1 MVNLFGQIHEDAF
14 LLFSRANRHLYAQ
27 LVTGLFERFFGDTVT
42 FPNRLE
48 VVGHIYDLLR
58 DCPELWA
65 DEGEDLSG
73 VADIRTTG
81 RRIRRARSED
91 GRQDLLLNRAYR
103 AYGRLLDTGWL
114 EEASYGLK
122 ITVDMPPAA
131 MLLAERLSAI
141 QGGLATSFRGVVITI
156 RNALASVH
164 QDGRSNAVGLNKAA
178 EMAVRFSR
186 ELRAVLSSLR
196 AIERDIL
203 ASESLN
209 ERLATFVQDFIGKLV
224 LKDFESI
231 YKTNHPYRF
240 KQEILGYVD
249 AISDAGHTRD
259 AIVDGYVE
267 GEVSPTREQAGLRL
281 DQDLFTIRNVFDTVD
296 QTYERINVY
305 RVRLEGRLRNVLK
318 YAELGDHRH
327 SQRITGLT
335 ARLDRVV
342 AELDEVGM
350 AGWLD
355 KRLPTGFILP
365 EVAPWAS
372 HLLFQPRTAKPPVE
386 ASAVRKQQFDPIHAA
401 FRRLLRDYN
410 DLFVVEPARVL
421 RFLDCRIPPGHTGEA
436 RWLSIEGVEDFLAFE
451 QLRRFRHAPPRDFAE
466 RYEILP
472 CPDGHWREDEW
483 IRCRNFR
490 VRAKTLGAATGQ
502 APLALEIP

>member
-1 MVNLFGQIHEDAF
+1 VSLFGQFHEDAF

-27 LVTGLFERFFGDTVT
+27 LVTGLFERFFSDTVT

-48 VVGHIYDLLR
+48 VVGYIYDQLR
-58 DCPELWA
+58 NRPELWS
-65 DEGEDLSG
+65 DDGEDLSG
-73 VADIRTTG
+73 VADVRTTG
-81 RRIRRARSED
+81 RRIRRSRSED
-91 GRQDLLLNRAYR
+91 GRQDLLLDRAYR

-114 EEASYGLK
+114 EEESYGLK

-141 QGGLATSFRGVVITI
+141 QRGLATSFRGVVVTI
-156 RNALASVH
+156 RNALASAH
-164 QDGRSNAVGLNKAA
+164 LDGRSNAVGLNKAA

-196 AIERDIL
+196 SIERDIL

-231 YKTNHPYRF
+231 YKINHPYRF

-249 AISDAGHTRD
+249 AISDEGHTRD
-259 AIVDGYVE
+259 QIVDGYVE
-267 GEVSPTREQAGLRL
+267 GEVSPTRGEAGLQL
-281 DQDLFTIRNVFDTVD
+281 DQDLFTIRNVFDNVD

-335 ARLDRVV
+335 ARLDRILT
-342 AELDEVGM
+342 ELDEVGIT
-350 AGWLD
+350 GWLD
-355 KRLPTGFILP
+355 DRQPIGFVLP
-365 EVAPWAS
+365 EVTPWAS
-372 HLLFQPRTAKPPVE
+372 YLLAQPRTSKPPVE
-386 ASAVRKQQFDPIHAA
+386 AAAVRRQQFDPVHAA

-421 RFLDCRIPPGHTGEA
+421 RFLDRRVPPGHTSEA
-436 RWLSIEGVEDFLAFE
+436 RWLSIKGVEDFLAFE
-451 QLRRFRHAPPRDFAE
+451 QLRRFRHAPPPEFAQH
-466 RYEILP
+466 YEVLS
-472 CPDGHWREDEW
+472 CPEGNWREDEW
-483 IRCRNFR
+483 IRCRNFLIR
-490 VRAKTLGAATGQ
+490 SKATGTATGQ
-502 APLALEIP
+502 AEYVLEMP

>member
-1 MVNLFGQIHEDAF
+1 MSLFGQLHEDAF

-27 LVTGLFERFFGDTVT
+27 LVTGLFERFFSDTVT

-48 VVGHIYDLLR
+48 VVGCIYDLLR
-58 DCPELWA
+58 DRPELWT
-65 DEGEDLSG
+65 DDGEDLSE
-73 VADIRTTG
+73 VADVRTTG
-81 RRIRRARSED
+81 RRIRRSRSED
-91 GRQDLLLNRAYR
+91 GRQDLILERAYR
-103 AYGRLLDTGWL
+103 AYSRLLDTGWL
-114 EEASYGLK
+114 EEESYGLK

-141 QGGLATSFRGVVITI
+141 QRGLATSFRGVVVTI
-156 RNALASVH
+156 RNALAAAN

-196 AIERDIL
+196 SIERDIL

-249 AISDAGHTRD
+249 AISDEGHTRD
-259 AIVDGYVE
+259 QIVDGYVE
-267 GEVSPTREQAGLRL
+267 GEVSPTRSGAGLQL
-281 DQDLFTIRNVFDTVD
+281 DQDLCTIRNVFGNVD

-327 SQRITGLT
+327 SQRITGLA
-335 ARLDRVV
+335 ARLDQILTGIEE
-342 AELDEVGM
+342 AGM
-350 AGWLD
+350 TGWLD
-355 KRLPTGFILP
+355 NRQPMGFVLP
-365 EVAPWAS
+365 EVGPWAS
-372 HLLFQPRTAKPPVE
+372 HLLTQPRTPKPPVE
-386 ASAVRKQQFDPIHAA
+386 AAAVRRQRFDPIHTA

-410 DLFVVEPARVL
+410 DLFVVEPTRVL
-421 RFLDCRIPPGHTGEA
+421 RFLDRRVPPGHTGEA
-436 RWLSIEGVEDFLAFE
+436 RWLSIGGVEDFLAFE
-451 QLRRFRHAPPRDFAE
+451 QLRRFRHAPPPEFA
-466 RYEILP
+466 RHYEILP
-472 CPDGHWREDEW
+472 YPEGGWREDEW
-483 IRCRNFR
+483 IRCRNFLIR
-490 VRAKTLGAATGQ
+490 SKSAGTAAEQTKYV
-502 APLALEIP
+502 LEMP

>member
-1 MVNLFGQIHEDAF
+1 MNLFGQLHEDAF

-27 LVTGLFERFFGDTVT
+27 LVTGLFEHFFSDTVT

-48 VVGHIYDLLR
+48 VVGYIYDLLR
-58 DCPELWA
+58 NQPELWT
-65 DEGEDLSG
+65 DDGEDLSG
-73 VADIRTTG
+73 VADVRTTG
-81 RRIRRARSED
+81 RRIRRSRSED
-91 GRQDLLLNRAYR
+91 GRQDLLLDHAYR

-114 EEASYGLK
+114 EEESYGLK

-141 QGGLATSFRGVVITI
+141 RKGLATSFRGVVVTI
-156 RNALASVH
+156 RNALASVVNS
-164 QDGRSNAVGLNKAA
+164 DGRSNAVGLNKAA

-196 AIERDIL
+196 SIERDIL

-209 ERLATFVQDFIGKLV
+209 ERLSTFVQDFIGKLV

-249 AISDAGHTRD
+249 AISDEGHTRD
-259 AIVDGYVE
+259 QIVDGYVE
-267 GEVSPTREQAGLRL
+267 GEVSSTRGEAGLQL
-281 DQDLFTIRNVFDTVD
+281 DQDLFTIRNVFDNVD

-335 ARLDRVV
+335 ARLDQILTG
-342 AELDEVGM
+342 LDEVGM
-350 AGWLD
+350 MGWLD
-355 KRLPTGFILP
+355 DRQPMGFVLP
-365 EVAPWAS
+365 EVIPWAS
-372 HLLFQPRTAKPPVE
+372 HLLAQPRIPKPPVE
-386 ASAVRKQQFDPIHAA
+386 AAAVRRPQFDPVHAA

-410 DLFVVEPARVL
+410 DLFVVETARVL
-421 RFLDCRIPPGHTGEA
+421 RFLDRRVPPGHTGEA
-436 RWLSIEGVEDFLAFE
+436 RWLSIECVEDFLAFE
-451 QLRRFRHAPPRDFAE
+451 QLRRFRHAPPPEFAQH
-466 RYEILP
+466 YEVLS
-472 CPDGHWREDEW
+472 CPEDYWREDEW
-483 IRCRNFR
+483 IHCRNFL
-490 VRAKTLGAATGQ
+490 VRSKAAGPATDRTKHM
-502 APLALEIP
+502 LEIP